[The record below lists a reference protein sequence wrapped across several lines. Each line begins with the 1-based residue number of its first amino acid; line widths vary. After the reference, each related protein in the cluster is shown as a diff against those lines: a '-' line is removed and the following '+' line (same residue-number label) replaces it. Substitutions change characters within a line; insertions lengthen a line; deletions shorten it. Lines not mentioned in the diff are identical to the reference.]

1 MHPIYFKMIENQK
14 NPDRQYFL
22 RILFIRIFLYVLI
35 SDLQVMAWLSRSDYV
50 FVFRHIGNYV
60 CFVAYGKL
68 YQLFL
73 RSAMAALRRIIS
85 LCCIGPLQTAGRAG
99 FVSS

>member
-1 MHPIYFKMIENQK
+1 MYPIYFKMIENQK

-35 SDLQVMAWLSRSDYV
+35 SDLQVMAWLFRSDYV
-50 FVFRHIGNYV
+50 FVFRHIGKL
-60 CFVAYGKL
+60 CLVAYGKL
-68 YQLFL
+68 YQPFL